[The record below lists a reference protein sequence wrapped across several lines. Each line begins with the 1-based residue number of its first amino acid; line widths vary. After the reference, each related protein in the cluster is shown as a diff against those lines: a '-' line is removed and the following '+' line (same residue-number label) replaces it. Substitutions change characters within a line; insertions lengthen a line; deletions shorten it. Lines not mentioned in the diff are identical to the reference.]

1 MASDLFNR
9 LLNASR
15 PGSMSFLDG
24 TTASVD
30 PGIAREWNNVVVPG
44 LSATLLQF
52 NPACQ
57 RGLQLWS
64 DRLNPREH
72 RADVIGRFL
81 VELRRGGFCL

>member
-1 MASDLFNR
+1 LASDLFNR

-44 LSATLLQF
+44 LSATLL
-52 NPACQ
+52 
-57 RGLQLWS
+57 
-64 DRLNPREH
+64 
-72 RADVIGRFL
+72 
-81 VELRRGGFCL
+81 